1 MLSALKSNFYVM
13 KSFLRILIICQ
24 IALIIFGHSIN
35 SAYCYL
41 FYPTFAGI
49 FMPINVSTQES
60 TSSFTPF
67 LLSSPISRKNVV
79 LSKYLSVFSYCIPAL
94 FISSIFMVILGD
106 ANAYDAIRSFIIDCS
121 IIILGVSIVTP
132 LTFIFKPQHVTVIF
146 IAICFAPA
154 IITTIAVKK
163 LDDITI
169 DKIEL
174 LFTNFYNNIS
184 NLILVLVIS
193 VIILAISNIIS
204 IIAFNKKEF

>member
-1 MLSALKSNFYVM
+1 MLSAYKSNFYLM
-13 KSFLRILIICQ
+13 KSNLKILIIVQ
-24 IALIIFGHSIN
+24 ICLIAFGHFIN

-49 FMPINVSTQES
+49 FMPINFGNYDTL
-60 TSSFTPF
+60 SFTPF

-79 LSKYLSVFSYCIPAL
+79 FSKYLIAFSYCILAL
-94 FISSIFMVILGD
+94 LISSIFMVILGD
-106 ANAYDAIRSFIIDCS
+106 ANFYDAIRLSIVCCS
-121 IIILGVSIVTP
+121 IVILGVSLVTP

-146 IAICFAPA
+146 MAICFIPA
-154 IITTIAVKK
+154 IITTIAVKM

-174 LFTNFYNNIS
+174 LLTNFYNNIS

-193 VIILAISNIIS
+193 VILLVISNIIS